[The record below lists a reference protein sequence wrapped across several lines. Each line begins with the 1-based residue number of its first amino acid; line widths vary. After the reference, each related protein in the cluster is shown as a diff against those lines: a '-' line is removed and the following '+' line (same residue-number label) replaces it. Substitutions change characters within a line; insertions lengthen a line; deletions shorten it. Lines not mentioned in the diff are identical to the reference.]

1 MLYDCKPNIQSQKRC
16 TMDSLKETD
25 KPAPNP
31 SKHPRIEVDEELMRQ
46 MIADRPLWIRKS
58 SARFPNRKRK
68 IWTLLRKTHRKRYP
82 EHRHRLLRKQTST
95 SKRLLERSRP
105 NSGVKRS
112 RFRISNACSSLRW
125 IAVIAL
131 RSMSVP
137 KPSAKCRQS
146 STCWETI
153 RQGLRHW
160 PTICCGS
167 SWTFTATS

>member
-1 MLYDCKPNIQSQKRC
+1 
-16 TMDSLKETD
+16 MDSLKETD

-46 MIADRPLWIRKS
+46 MIAGQAPLDSKVVRRIPEPEEEDTDTPEGNTSETVSGASAPTAEKTDVDTQTTTGKESAGFRRKKL
-58 SARFPNRKRK
+58 ALPDF
-68 IWTLLRKTHRKRYP
+68 
-82 EHRHRLLRKQTST
+82 
-95 SKRLLERSRP
+95 ERMFFAP
-105 NSGVKRS
+105 VV
-112 RFRISNACSSLRW
+112 
-125 IAVIAL
+125 AVIAL

>member
-68 IWTLLRKTHRKRYP
+68 IRTLPRETHRKRYP
-82 EHRHRLLRKQTST
+82 EHRLRLLKGQTPIP
-95 SKRLLERSRP
+95 KR
-105 NSGVKRS
+105 V
-112 RFRISNACSSLRW
+112 
-125 IAVIAL
+125 
-131 RSMSVP
+131 
-137 KPSAKCRQS
+137 
-146 STCWETI
+146 T
-153 RQGLRHW
+153 
-160 PTICCGS
+160 
-167 SWTFTATS
+167 

>member
-68 IWTLLRKTHRKRYP
+68 IRTLPRETHRKRYP
-82 EHRHRLLRKQTST
+82 EHRHRRLKKQMST
-95 SKRLLERSRP
+95 PKRLLERSRP
-105 NSGVKRS
+105 DSGVKRS
-112 RFRISNACSSLRW
+112 RCRILNARSSLRW
-125 IAVIAL
+125 IAATAL

-137 KPSAKCRQS
+137 EPSTKYRKY
-146 STCWETI
+146 STC
-153 RQGLRHW
+153 
-160 PTICCGS
+160 
-167 SWTFTATS
+167 